1 MLLLLLCIWPQD
13 SLQQMPP
20 LDPANLLPLEAANS
34 PDLDGSQGSTALNL
48 MDRELGDQRS
58 SEGKTGSLGLEEN
71 QIDKLEV
78 EVGTEEGGN
87 SELDEE
93 QPWVDFSLNGGGVEE
108 DGVNDDGGELE
119 EEDKVKASEEGEGVS
134 EEESG
139 ELDRDDDDEEEE
151 QEEDAEG
158 ANGDGADEVS
168 SEEKEKEDHSL
179 RDLNKFPVIDL
190 ADLIVP
196 RDPNRDSDYD
206 YNLLN
211 RS

>member
-34 PDLDGSQGSTALNL
+34 PDLDGSQGSTALDL
-48 MDRELGDQRS
+48 MDRE
-58 SEGKTGSLGLEEN
+58 LGLEEN

-93 QPWVDFSLNGGGVEE
+93 KPWVDFSLNGGGVEE

-119 EEDKVKASEEGEGVS
+119 EEDKVKASEEGEDVS

-139 ELDRDDDDEEEE
+139 ELDRDDDDEEEQQ
-151 QEEDAEG
+151 QEEDAEST
-158 ANGDGADEVS
+158 NGDGADEAS

-190 ADLIVP
+190 VDVIVP
-196 RDPNRDSDYD
+196 RDPKSR
-206 YNLLN
+206 L
-211 RS
+211 

>member
-1 MLLLLLCIWPQD
+1 MLLLLCICPQD

-34 PDLDGSQGSTALNL
+34 PDLDGSQGSTALDL
-48 MDRELGDQRS
+48 MDRELGDQR
-58 SEGKTGSLGLEEN
+58 SLGLEEN

-93 QPWVDFSLNGGGVEE
+93 KPWVDFSLNGGGVEE

-119 EEDKVKASEEGEGVS
+119 EEDKVKASEEGEDVS

-139 ELDRDDDDEEEE
+139 ELDRDDDEEEE

-158 ANGDGADEVS
+158 ANGDGDEAS

-179 RDLNKFPVIDL
+179 RDLNKFPVINLVDV
-190 ADLIVP
+190 IVP
-196 RDPNRDSDYD
+196 RDPDRDSDY
-206 YNLLN
+206 NFLN

>member
-20 LDPANLLPLEAANS
+20 LDPANLLPLEAANG
-34 PDLDGSQGSTALNL
+34 PDLDGSQGSTALDL
-48 MDRELGDQRS
+48 MDRELGDQR
-58 SEGKTGSLGLEEN
+58 SLGLEEN

-93 QPWVDFSLNGGGVEE
+93 KPWVDFSLNGGGEDE

-119 EEDKVKASEEGEGVS
+119 EEDKVKASEEGEDVS

-139 ELDRDDDDEEEE
+139 ELDRDDDEEEE
-151 QEEDAEG
+151 QQQEEDAEG
-158 ANGDGADEVS
+158 TNGDGADEVS
-168 SEEKEKEDHSL
+168 SEEKEKEDPSL

>member
-34 PDLDGSQGSTALNL
+34 PDLDGSQGSTALDL
-48 MDRELGDQRS
+48 MDRELGDQR
-58 SEGKTGSLGLEEN
+58 SLGLEEN

-93 QPWVDFSLNGGGVEE
+93 KPWVDFSLNGGGVEE

-119 EEDKVKASEEGEGVS
+119 EEDKVKASEEGEDVS

-139 ELDRDDDDEEEE
+139 ELDRDGDDEEEE
-151 QEEDAEG
+151 QQQEEDAEG
-158 ANGDGADEVS
+158 TNGDGADEAS
-168 SEEKEKEDHSL
+168 SEEKEKEDPSL

-190 ADLIVP
+190 VDVIVP

-206 YNLLN
+206 YNFLN

>member
-34 PDLDGSQGSTALNL
+34 PDLDGSQGSTDLDL
-48 MDRELGDQRS
+48 MDWELGDQR
-58 SEGKTGSLGLEEN
+58 SLGLEEN

-93 QPWVDFSLNGGGVEE
+93 KPWVDFSLNGGGVEE

-119 EEDKVKASEEGEGVS
+119 EEDKVKASEEGEDVS

-139 ELDRDDDDEEEE
+139 ELDRDDDEEEE

-158 ANGDGADEVS
+158 ANGDGDEAS

-179 RDLNKFPVIDL
+179 RDLNKFPVINLVDV
-190 ADLIVP
+190 IVP
-196 RDPNRDSDYD
+196 RDPDRDSDY
-206 YNLLN
+206 NFLN

>member
-1 MLLLLLCIWPQD
+1 MLLLLLLCIWPQD

-34 PDLDGSQGSTALNL
+34 PDLDGSQGSTALDL
-48 MDRELGDQRS
+48 MDWELGDQR
-58 SEGKTGSLGLEEN
+58 SLGLEEN

-93 QPWVDFSLNGGGVEE
+93 KPWVDFSLNGGGVEE

-119 EEDKVKASEEGEGVS
+119 EEDKVKASEEGEDVS

-139 ELDRDDDDEEEE
+139 ELDRDGDDDEEEE
-151 QEEDAEG
+151 QQEEG
-158 ANGDGADEVS
+158 AGVTNGDGADEAS
-168 SEEKEKEDHSL
+168 SEEKEDHSL

-190 ADLIVP
+190 VDVIVP